1 MMDCFNYRF
10 NLFNPYESPWEG
22 TRVAKKK
29 NLKSIDYLRQ
39 KIKSKNTK
47 YNFMRFDK
55 EKNIELFDKGG
66 WHFNNIMSSKE
77 ISLKLKTFAHTEF
90 SGEEF
95 TNEEVINSK
104 IDDRKD
110 LFGRGHKYIKIE
122 LDNSF
127 PDFIIKNKKKFNNWI
142 I

>member
-1 MMDCFNYRF
+1 
-10 NLFNPYESPWEG
+10 
-22 TRVAKKK
+22 
-29 NLKSIDYLRQ
+29 
-39 KIKSKNTK
+39 
-47 YNFMRFDK
+47 MRFDK